1 MSPLKSHATL
11 YFQEIFSVVSS
22 VHLDSA
28 MITICSTP
36 FQEVIK
42 TRFLFI

>member
-1 MSPLKSHATL
+1 MSPLKSNAAL
-11 YFQEIFSVVSS
+11 YFKEIFSVVSS
-22 VHLDSA
+22 VHLNIA

-36 FQEVIK
+36 CQEVIK